1 MNRISPKY
9 LFAFEHHHHILILYN
24 YETSEEMLH
33 FEQKII
39 ELGKQYHLCL
49 GQSRSFSA
57 IGSLRIY
64 YEQAKQACEIGC
76 IINPEKM
83 FHRFSNYSYYALIS
97 KCDLEELKCIQCK
110 EYRALKQYDQ
120 MNDTPFLKTVITFF
134 LNNTNM
140 NATAVEMHIHRNTL
154 NYRLNRIQEII
165 HIEKWDAL
173 LLMSI
178 YHSHMI
184 ENWIEKCYNTL

>member
-1 MNRISPKY
+1 M
-9 LFAFEHHHHILILYN
+9 FV
-24 YETSEEMLH
+24 
-33 FEQKII
+33 
-39 ELGKQYHLCL
+39 
-49 GQSRSFSA
+49 SRV
-57 IGSLRIY
+57 
-64 YEQAKQACEIGC
+64 
-76 IINPEKM
+76 
-83 FHRFSNYSYYALIS
+83 
-97 KCDLEELKCIQCK
+97 
-110 EYRALKQYDQ
+110 
-120 MNDTPFLKTVITFF
+120 NDTPFLKTVITFF